1 MDLVHGGQC
10 RVSWTN
16 VCHPKA
22 FGGLGIPDLRLAG
35 FALRVRW
42 LWLQRSGHPYWDG
55 LKALVERTVSDMFDA
70 STFFMPGMV
79 NRCSSRLT
87 NGLMAAQWLPWLLIS
102 SSSCPSASECLTSSS
117 RRVSEIVLFG
127 VGQQLWKEWNSMV
140 FDSALSSVSEV
151 LQSILSEGHL
161 WSLAGIANFGGF
173 FGRVV
178 GSNVIKSP
186 D

>member
-102 SSSCPSASECLTSSS
+102 SSSCPSASEFLRIWDAVSHFQLSS
-117 RRVSEIVLFG
+117 G
-127 VGQQLWKEWNSMV
+127 VGDRLVWCWTS
-140 FDSALSSVSEV
+140 D
-151 LQSILSEGHL
+151 
-161 WSLAGIANFGGF
+161 
-173 FGRVV
+173 
-178 GSNVIKSP
+178 
-186 D
+186 

>member
-1 MDLVHGGQC
+1 MAMCVEGDGLCLCARSPEQIGLLPRSLRPLTRSVVLSCG
-10 RVSWTN
+10 RVWIQVPVGVWCLN
-16 VCHPKA
+16 DVCHPKA

-102 SSSCPSASECLTSSS
+102 SSSCRARGPCVPASTNNSW
-117 RRVSEIVLFG
+117 VSDIRGTLIVP
-127 VGQQLWKEWNSMV
+127 
-140 FDSALSSVSEV
+140 
-151 LQSILSEGHL
+151 
-161 WSLAGIANFGGF
+161 
-173 FGRVV
+173 
-178 GSNVIKSP
+178 VIS
-186 D
+186 